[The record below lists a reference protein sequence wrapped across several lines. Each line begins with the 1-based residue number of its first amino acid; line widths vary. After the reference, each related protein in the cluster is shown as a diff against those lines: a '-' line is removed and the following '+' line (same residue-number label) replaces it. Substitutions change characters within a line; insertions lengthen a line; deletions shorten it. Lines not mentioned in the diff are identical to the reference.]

1 MRINLQS
8 WITRQ
13 QGQHICHCGCGE
25 PIKILKEHHSR
36 GIPRFINGHSARVNN
51 QQCGKGYKLGKSTFK
66 KVSETYQPKEGERWA
81 EKKTEVKN
89 GKRLLEIIE
98 EEGISNRHLLRG
110 EINII
115 YFLDLAKAIPEWPR
129 PFKMCDRNRELWV

>member
-1 MRINLQS
+1 MKEAGKQ
-8 WITRQ
+8 
-13 QGQHICHCGCGE
+13 
-25 PIKILKEHHSR
+25 KILSPK
-36 GIPRFINGHSARVNN
+36 
-51 QQCGKGYKLGKSTFK
+51 QQQLVLDYVQDKGYKLGKSTFK
-66 KVSETYQPKEGERWA
+66 KVSEIYQPKEGERWA